1 MSESEV
7 LEFAREVSA
16 VHHEAVEPMG
26 PTLAIDSSLGTS
38 VAVSDGSRIVTFCV
52 DDHLR
57 HAEVVATLI
66 ARALAAVHLD
76 SSQIQH
82 VVAGMGPGPFTGLRV
97 GIAAAHGFAAGRRLS
112 VLPLVSHEAVA
123 LAALMDDPERTEARI
138 VTDARRKEFFVTT
151 YGRPDEDGIP
161 ALLGAPSLVARADLG
176 EAADSQDPSRIDPV
190 RVDAGTLIELA
201 ALRLAH
207 NRAFEPDAAL
217 YLRSPDVTPSA
228 GPKRVGT

>member
-1 MSESEV
+1 MSGSEV
-7 LEFAREVSA
+7 LEFAREVIA
-16 VHHEAVEPMG
+16 AHREALAHMG

-66 ARALAAVHLD
+66 ANALAALQLD
-76 SSQIQH
+76 ASQIQQ
-82 VVAGMGPGPFTGLRV
+82 VVGGMGPGPFTGLRV

-123 LAALMDDPERTEARI
+123 LAAFMDDPERDEACI

-151 YGRPDEDGIP
+151 YGRPDDDGIP
-161 ALLGAPSLVARADLG
+161 VLLGAPSLVARSDLG
-176 EAADSQDPSRIDPV
+176 EAVDSQDLSRIDPV
-190 RVDAGTLIELA
+190 RVDAGTLVELA

-207 NRAFEPDAAL
+207 NRAFEPDTAL

-228 GPKRVGT
+228 GPKRVGS